1 MNWSKSNSEGGSY
14 QQSVEVIRSTLLQFK
29 VVKLNE
35 LEAGFDTDSSL
46 VASLV
51 INLRALP
58 QALTDD
64 IFLKRVLPRRSSSN
78 H

>member
-35 LEAGFDTDSSL
+35 LEVGFDFDCESQDQIQQCRITAAPVQIIS
-46 VASLV
+46 AE
-51 INLRALP
+51 R
-58 QALTDD
+58 LTEA
-64 IFLKRVLPRRSSSN
+64 
-78 H
+78 